1 MRMMCLPWGIK
12 LDEGQAFTHN
22 LIKVAFT
29 EYHHLGLVKDRREEY
44 VIQHANKPK
53 NTENEHTHIL
63 WLILFVTNNNE

>member
-22 LIKVAFT
+22 LIKVDFT
-29 EYHHLGLVKDRREEY
+29 EYHHLGLGKDRGKRTSF
-44 VIQHANKPK
+44 NKPTNQEH

-63 WLILFVTNNNE
+63 WLILFN